1 MISLREVRFRS
12 NPLVELKRLDELDA
26 EERQPFLPLQNDP
39 EFHALLVPRPPLTM
53 NIKSVERP
61 AAAFFQSL
69 TTPARLDRTLLNDRD
84 EADDVVDL
92 VLDGFLEIES
102 SDGFVSGADA
112 FPLLF
117 PPLGDAAL
125 GTAAA
130 RLSRDALLHAQDLET
145 NHATA
150 LATALYYYYRIPM
163 TPFWKAR
170 LPDRNA
176 VRAHLGIDRG
186 ALRLLLEREWTE
198 ITQENRDGW
207 LSWASRAEGP
217 EEPGGAGYKLYIS
230 PRPELIGDVFETVV
244 RVLSEFSG
252 LVFKVGD
259 DASGI
264 LRSEKLV
271 AYFTDRQALD
281 EVAALL
287 RRELSGCA
295 AHGVPFTAGFDGSG
309 LLSWGVDPPKNP
321 LPLPWITGESWR
333 QWVTRQLG
341 PALSIAK
348 LARTAAAVE
357 PWRFAMERVRRAGVD
372 VETWTPAPSLWGLS

>member
-1 MISLREVRFRS
+1 VIPLGEVRFRA
-12 NPLVELKRLDELDA
+12 NPLVELKRLEDLSA

-39 EFHALLVPRPPLTM
+39 EFHALLVPGPALTM
-53 NIKSVERP
+53 NIKSVGRP
-61 AAAFFQSL
+61 AADFFRSL
-69 TTPARLDRTLLNDRD
+69 AAPARLDSTLLGDSD
-84 EADDVVDL
+84 EIDGVVDL

-112 FPLLF
+112 FSILF
-117 PPLGDAAL
+117 SPLGDAPL
-125 GTAAA
+125 GTGAA

-145 NHATA
+145 SHATA

-207 LSWASRAEGP
+207 LSWASRIGGSD
-217 EEPGGAGYKLYIS
+217 EPGRAGYKLYVS
-230 PRPELIGDVFETVV
+230 PRPEWIVDVFETVV
-244 RVLSEFSG
+244 RVLSEFHG
-252 LVFKVGD
+252 LIFKVGD

-271 AYFTDRQALD
+271 AYFTDRQSLD
-281 EVAALL
+281 EAAALL

-295 AHGVPFTAGFDGSG
+295 AHVVPFTAGFDGSG

-333 QWVTRQLG
+333 QWITRQLA